1 MSEENPI
8 IELRP
13 TGQTEASEKLLRE
26 TNLSNTEKIIKE
38 KENESESINKEQK
51 KVNSFITILSI
62 WNSMLG
68 SSTVALPYNVYNSGI
83 IPAIVLA
90 IIYGLI
96 CFYTC
101 KIYIDFGV
109 KEPDFSITIE
119 KYFTEKFGPKIGKFG
134 KNTQILFCTLI
145 TLGVAFIYFL
155 IMSQNLYPI
164 ACLILNKIGY
174 DFDAKDLTPAFGRF
188 SIIYLSIIL
197 CFILFPL
204 SIKKDIGFIVN
215 LSSFGIYFV
224 SILIIFVIYTGISS
238 LINTEFH
245 FDYINNKNDSDKRY
259 LKWFGEN
266 PALLAGTLSLGY
278 FCHTTILPVLKSN
291 KNQKNNIRDLSL
303 GYFLV
308 GLTFSSSGIFGYIGF
323 SGKKFETD
331 FKDNWF
337 MFFDY
342 DDYFILFFRLL
353 NVFQLTS
360 VFPILVYVVRFQLFN
375 FIYGKEYPSK
385 KHVIIYGIS
394 VMIISLIVV
403 YFCYNF
409 LGKLLGILGA
419 TTSLI
424 LIYTFPPIIK
434 MISYYM
440 KLENNNINGEK
451 IGDNK
456 NKEIKEEPEEE
467 EEKENKEEVEE
478 EMNEEKKR
486 NKTDVSI
493 NEDIAN
499 SETDDNNEKEETDE
513 TDKNEKKDNNNK
525 GKYIK
530 LGFKDILYFIGQSIF
545 VLIGIA
551 TVVFIF
557 VPINFFNISLK
568 D

>member
-1 MSEENPI
+1 
-8 IELRP
+8 
-13 TGQTEASEKLLRE
+13 
-26 TNLSNTEKIIKE
+26 
-38 KENESESINKEQK
+38 
-51 KVNSFITILSI
+51 
-62 WNSMLG
+62 
-68 SSTVALPYNVYNSGI
+68 
-83 IPAIVLA
+83 
-90 IIYGLI
+90 
-96 CFYTC
+96 
-101 KIYIDFGV
+101 
-109 KEPDFSITIE
+109 
-119 KYFTEKFGPKIGKFG
+119 
-134 KNTQILFCTLI
+134 
-145 TLGVAFIYFL
+145 
-155 IMSQNLYPI
+155 
-164 ACLILNKIGY
+164 
-174 DFDAKDLTPAFGRF
+174 
-188 SIIYLSIIL
+188 
-197 CFILFPL
+197 
-204 SIKKDIGFIVN
+204 
-215 LSSFGIYFV
+215 
-224 SILIIFVIYTGISS
+224 
-238 LINTEFH
+238 
-245 FDYINNKNDSDKRY
+245 
-259 LKWFGEN
+259 
-266 PALLAGTLSLGY
+266 
-278 FCHTTILPVLKSN
+278 
-291 KNQKNNIRDLSL
+291 
-303 GYFLV
+303 
-308 GLTFSSSGIFGYIGF
+308 
-323 SGKKFETD
+323 
-331 FKDNWF
+331 

-385 KHVIIYGIS
+385 KHVFIYGIS

-499 SETDDNNEKEETDE
+499 SETDDNNEKEEMEE
-513 TDKNEKKDNNNK
+513 TDKNEKKYNNNK